1 MTKIVFETQFED
13 LQVFKR
19 GKVRD
24 IYDLGD
30 TLLMIATDRISAFDV
45 IMTDPIPEKGRMLTE
60 ISLFWFREMKPIIDN
75 HVITSDVN
83 EYPDACRQYA
93 DSLKGRSML
102 VKKITPLPVECIV
115 RGYISGS
122 GWKAYQTTGEVCGI
136 KLPDGLRESDPLPEP
151 IFTPSTKAEIGEH
164 DVNIDFDEMA
174 EKIGS
179 QRANQIKDLSLQIYK
194 KGAEIA
200 ERSGIIIADTK
211 FEFGLDENDRL
222 ILIDEILTPDSSRF
236 WPRAS
241 YKPGGPQDSFDKQ
254 YLRDYLNSVNWDKNP
269 PAPRLPEEVIE
280 NTRSKYEEA
289 LRALV
294 SGADAS

>member
-1 MTKIVFETQFED
+1 MTQTVFETQFED
-13 LQVFKR
+13 LRIFKR

-30 TLLMIATDRISAFDV
+30 TLLMVATDRISAFDV
-45 IMTDPIPEKGRMLTE
+45 VMTDPIPEKGSMLTE
-60 ISLFWFREMKPIIDN
+60 ISLFWFREMKSIIDN

-83 EYPDACRQYA
+83 EYPEACRPYS
-93 DSLKGRSML
+93 DTLKGRSML

-122 GWKAYQTTGEVCGI
+122 GWKAYQATGEVCGI

-151 IFTPSTKAEIGEH
+151 IFTPSTKAEMGEH
-164 DVNIDFDEMA
+164 DVNIDYDEMA
-174 EKIGS
+174 ETIGS
-179 QRANQIKDLSLQIYK
+179 QRASQLKDLSLQIYK

-200 ERSGIIIADTK
+200 EKSGIIIADTK

-236 WPRAS
+236 WPRTS

-269 PAPRLPEEVIE
+269 PAPRLPKEVIE

>member
-1 MTKIVFETQFED
+1 MAKTVFETQLEN

-24 IYDLGD
+24 VYDLGD

-45 IMTDPIPEKGRMLTE
+45 VMADPIPEKGRMLTE
-60 ISLFWFREMKPIIDN
+60 ISLFWFRQIKPIIDN
-75 HVITSDVN
+75 HVITSDVS
-83 EYPDACRQYA
+83 EYPEVCRPYA
-93 DSLKGRSML
+93 DTLEGRSML
-102 VKKITPLPVECIV
+102 VKKTTPLPVECVV

-122 GWKAYQTTGEVCGI
+122 GWKSYQATGEVCGI
-136 KLPDGLRESDPLPEP
+136 GLPAGLRESDPLPEP
-151 IFTPSTKAEIGEH
+151 IFTPSTKAELGEH
-164 DVNIDFDEMA
+164 DVNIDFDQVVET
-174 EKIGS
+174 IGDR
-179 QRANQIKDLSLQIYK
+179 RANEIRDLSLEIYK

-200 ERSGIIIADTK
+200 EKSGIIIADTK
-211 FEFGLDENDRL
+211 FEFGVDENDRL

-236 WPRAS
+236 WPRS
-241 YKPGGPQDSFDKQ
+241 TYTPGGPQDSFDKQ

-280 NTRSKYEEA
+280 KTRRKYEEA